1 MSNKL
6 SISLCSLVLF
16 VLYDIMNAVTF
27 VLQDYLVLLPQDYYE
42 APMLREKITQP
53 CTYLP
58 TASRDAK

>member
-1 MSNKL
+1 MSNKAPV
-6 SISLCSLVLF
+6 SLCFPVLF
-16 VLYDIMNAVTF
+16 LLHDIINAVTF

-58 TASRDAK
+58 TASRDAQ